1 MSKEEFRLSI
11 LKKVETGEINL
22 ETASRLLSEVEKLD
36 EGIKTEIPID
46 NVDVLS
52 SSEILSKEIPGRPA
66 WGNLFWILPLI
77 IGMLI
82 TSFSAYWLYQSYQN
96 SGLGFWFWF
105 SFIPLAFGI
114 FLIYF
119 AWILDQ
125 ARWLHILIR
134 QPKGE
139 KPERII
145 LGFPLPINFAL
156 FIIRTF
162 KIRIPGKFENDQL
175 EDMLHSIDSQIN
187 KEDPVFINVDDEDG
201 TKVEIYIG

>member
-11 LKKVETGEINL
+11 LKKVESGEINL
-22 ETASRLLSEVEKLD
+22 ETASRLLSEIEKLD
-36 EGIKTEIPID
+36 EGTNPNKPIEEGD
-46 NVDVLS
+46 ILTS
-52 SSEILSKEIPGRPA
+52 SQILTKEIPGRPA
-66 WGNLFWILPLI
+66 WGNLFWIVPLI
-77 IGMLI
+77 FGMLI

-105 SFIPLAFGI
+105 SFLPLAFGI

-119 AWILDQ
+119 AWVLDQ

-156 FIIRTF
+156 FVIRTF
-162 KIRIPGKFENDQL
+162 NIRIPGKFENDQL

>member
-11 LKKVETGEINL
+11 LKKVESGEINL
-22 ETASRLLSEVEKLD
+22 ETASRLLSEIEKLD
-36 EGIKTEIPID
+36 EGTNPNKPID
-46 NVDVLS
+46 EGDILTS
-52 SSEILSKEIPGRPA
+52 SQILTKEIPGRPA
-66 WGNLFWILPLI
+66 WGNLFWIVPLI
-77 IGMLI
+77 FGMLI

-105 SFIPLAFGI
+105 SFLPLAFGI

-162 KIRIPGKFENDQL
+162 NIRIPGKFENDQL